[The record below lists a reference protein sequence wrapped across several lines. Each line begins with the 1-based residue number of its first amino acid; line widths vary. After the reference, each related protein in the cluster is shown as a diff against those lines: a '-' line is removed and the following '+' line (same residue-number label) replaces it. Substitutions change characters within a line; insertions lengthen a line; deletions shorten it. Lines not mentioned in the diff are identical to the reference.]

1 MTWSK
6 QTRDLVFNIVM
17 FAGPQNKQLKILAGC
32 LKLTHFQSKKDQA
45 LCRRLQPRYILRSF
59 AIIIFS
65 SREQFSAAYVTGIRK
80 MRNMFPMMNVKKL
93 PHYQNSSSFVQN
105 TCMFMTNC
113 RGLHCYHPFT
123 LQEHNLLQTGSDRG
137 AR

>member
-1 MTWSK
+1 MINCEHVMKALGRSHIHYLLYGDIMTWSK
-6 QTRDLVFNIVM
+6 QTRDLAFNIVM

-32 LKLTHFQSKKDQA
+32 LNLTHFQSKKDQA

-65 SREQFSAAYVTGIRK
+65 SREQFSAASVTGIRN
-80 MRNMFPMMNVKKL
+80 MRNMFPLMNVKKL

-105 TCMFMTNC
+105 TM
-113 RGLHCYHPFT
+113 HVH
-123 LQEHNLLQTGSDRG
+123 D
-137 AR
+137 